1 MTEVKRTVKDG
12 QEIVELNMNP
22 KDILNDPIL
31 NKGSGFT
38 TEERTEL
45 GIQGLLPFRVS
56 TLEEQAKK
64 SYANFQQKKTAIGK
78 YSFLSELQNRNET
91 LFYYLCSEYPEEMLP
106 YIYTPTV
113 GDASVQFSNLHQQ
126 TRGLY
131 ISYPMKDQMEEIV
144 AQIPK
149 ERVDVIVVTD
159 GGRILG
165 LGDLGVGGMAIP
177 IGKLSLYTLFGGVHP
192 AYTLPIT
199 LDVGTD
205 NNALLKDSEYLG
217 WQHERIKGKEYED
230 FIDAFVQAMTKRF
243 PHLLIQWEDFSKIN
257 AQPLLDRYRNQVC
270 SFNDDIQGTAG
281 VVMAGIL
288 SALAGIDSKLEQQ
301 RIVIYGAG
309 SASIGISELI
319 KEAMVLEGVSLE
331 DAKSKIYVL
340 GRNGLA
346 HTASEDLDDL
356 KKRFA
361 QKHETIQSW
370 DVENMQNIT
379 LLETIKHAKPT
390 ILIGTSA
397 QPNSFTEEIVKE
409 MKKHVARPIIF
420 PLSNPTSKSEAIPE
434 DLMKWTQGQA
444 LIATGSPFAPVE
456 YEGKSYT
463 IGQCNNVFIFPG
475 VGLGVIAS
483 TATRVTDRMFLEAAK
498 VLCKYAPILNNPYA
512 SLFPRLTQLRAISR
526 DVAIAVANEAI
537 KEGVCPNPPSDVS
550 KAVEENMWIPKYPI
564 LKKMS

>member
-309 SASIGISELI
+309 SAGIGISELI

-537 KEGVCPNPPSDVS
+537 KEGVCPNPPIDVS

>member
-309 SASIGISELI
+309 SAGIGISELI

-434 DLMKWTQGQA
+434 DLMKWTQGRA

-537 KEGVCPNPPSDVS
+537 KEGVCPNPPIDVS